1 MPQEASTPAPA
12 MQNQKP
18 VTAPWAEDD
27 FVSDED
33 RLNRP
38 MGQFLVWRG
47 SLFFWQAGLGGWWF
61 LRDLGAS
68 C

>member
-1 MPQEASTPAPA
+1 MQIQE
-12 MQNQKP
+12 P

-47 SLFFWQAGLGGWWF
+47 SLFFWEAGLGGWWF